1 MGRFLQDGNL
11 PFFMSKLDTP
21 ASASS
26 FTLADP
32 RVATNSSRLEAVAG
46 TVTLVRVTWLKIRL
60 EGLSLSGAS
69 SSSSSQVRETPG
81 TSSDITLSTKN
92 VDAVW
97 ILQTLSD
104 IVYFEFFDIWLPFI
118 RCPRCL
124 NPSDAATAPYADFR
138 DICGMAWSLG
148 PDCYSNGRRSKQ
160 SQRGDWSV
168 PIHLRKL
175 TANRVQWQKLDQ
187 LLTWHHHSTFRFLR
201 ISF

>member
-124 NPSDAATAPYADFR
+124 NPSDAATAPYADFW
-138 DICGMAWSLG
+138 DICVK
-148 PDCYSNGRRSKQ
+148 SKWIM
-160 SQRGDWSV
+160 QRME
-168 PIHLRKL
+168 
-175 TANRVQWQKLDQ
+175 
-187 LLTWHHHSTFRFLR
+187 
-201 ISF
+201 